1 MINRAENNRNLPK
14 PSLADHRVP
23 EPPSERVSV
32 DINTLLSQSNYLS
45 LRATYPT
52 GRFYKN
58 KWLEKHNR
66 HVTLLKARSNAS
78 TVIIGDSIA
87 AGLMRYKDVWDEHFT
102 RDTVNCGMGGD
113 KTQNVLW
120 RSKNIPLP
128 QSLKYVV
135 INCGTNNLET
145 DNPDEIS
152 DGLICIALLFQKRMK
167 HLQIVVNG
175 LIPRDAIKTKR
186 RQKLLEINRLL
197 PDKCKNCTSV
207 YFLEPE
213 TDWTTQDGGLSKT
226 FYYKDNIHLLKNG
239 NKGLALSIKTKLDN
253 IRVNCHEITI
263 NKRVVPTI
271 KVVDYQRAD
280 YWRAVTTSSK
290 NRQSNSTIKRNI
302 KLRSPKCQLNFK
314 TSTKILADQ
323 SQIQTKTQSET
334 TSHPKQIVQTRNN
347 DNISKNI
354 KRKDAKQGKL
364 HKPPT
369 ANPPKKKLATKCPLT
384 KKQQTNTLLTTQI
397 SLHTTQIHRDDRNK
411 WNTSS
416 IKVREPI
423 RGRLKPSIDKTS
435 EHDCSIYYGN
445 HLLSFN
451 VFNLI
456 IFLNFRLFIS
466 IFLQIFPAISIKS
479 SKVYCIFLISVFAIF
494 NINNLNVC
502 HRIFDVSKNHFKCK
516 TCKTEILDINR
527 IRYNFGEMAEI
538 TYAHFD
544 QHYSKYIFRNS
555 MRHNLQ
561 RVEENGDNIKFC
573 WINFII
579 SLIFLCKQF

>member
-175 LIPRDAIKTKR
+175 LIPRDAIKTQTETKTVR
-186 RQKLLEINRLL
+186 NKPIATRQMQKLHQCLLPRTRNRLDN
-197 PDKCKNCTSV
+197 PRWWAQQN
-207 YFLEPE
+207 FLLQRQHPSPQKRKQR
-213 TDWTTQDGGLSKT
+213 TG
-226 FYYKDNIHLLKNG
+226 
-239 NKGLALSIKTKLDN
+239 
-253 IRVNCHEITI
+253 TI
-263 NKRVVPTI
+263 N
-271 KVVDYQRAD
+271 
-280 YWRAVTTSSK
+280 
-290 NRQSNSTIKRNI
+290 
-302 KLRSPKCQLNFK
+302 
-314 TSTKILADQ
+314 
-323 SQIQTKTQSET
+323 
-334 TSHPKQIVQTRNN
+334 
-347 DNISKNI
+347 
-354 KRKDAKQGKL
+354 
-364 HKPPT
+364 
-369 ANPPKKKLATKCPLT
+369 
-384 KKQQTNTLLTTQI
+384 
-397 SLHTTQIHRDDRNK
+397 
-411 WNTSS
+411 
-416 IKVREPI
+416 
-423 RGRLKPSIDKTS
+423 
-435 EHDCSIYYGN
+435 
-445 HLLSFN
+445 
-451 VFNLI
+451 
-456 IFLNFRLFIS
+456 
-466 IFLQIFPAISIKS
+466 
-479 SKVYCIFLISVFAIF
+479 
-494 NINNLNVC
+494 
-502 HRIFDVSKNHFKCK
+502 
-516 TCKTEILDINR
+516 
-527 IRYNFGEMAEI
+527 
-538 TYAHFD
+538 
-544 QHYSKYIFRNS
+544 
-555 MRHNLQ
+555 
-561 RVEENGDNIKFC
+561 
-573 WINFII
+573 
-579 SLIFLCKQF
+579 